1 MSEPPGKSAVASA
14 RGEPDMSLGSTP
26 EPPKALAMILT
37 ALDWVYERAVSGV
50 PGIDSAFDS
59 AHSASRGGARAGDDA
74 VDALI
79 RRHIMEAGTAG
90 FLANVG
96 GILTLPISLPANL
109 GSVLFIQLRMI
120 AGIAHLRG
128 YDVHSHQVKALAM
141 ACLAGS
147 AALDVLKNAG
157 ITLGTS
163 LTHRAIAHISTAALA
178 RVNRAIGIF
187 LVSKAGTAGAVS
199 LSKIV
204 PLVGGAVG
212 GTIDGLATK
221 AIAVAAKK
229 IFRPVGAPVEMSRNL
244 AQPLPLAKQ

>member
-1 MSEPPGKSAVASA
+1 MPLESSSEQPKS
-14 RGEPDMSLGSTP
+14 LT
-26 EPPKALAMILT
+26 MILA
-37 ALDWVYERAVSGV
+37 ALDWVYERAISGV
-50 PGIDSAFDS
+50 PGVDSAIDS

-79 RRHIMEAGTAG
+79 KRHIMEAGTAG

-96 GILTLPISLPANL
+96 GVLTLPLSLPANL

-141 ACLAGS
+141 ACLGGS

-157 ITLGTS
+157 ITLGTN

-178 RVNRAIGIF
+178 RINRAVGIF
-187 LVSKAGTAGAVS
+187 LVSKAGTAGAVT

-229 IFRPVGAPVEMSRNL
+229 VFRPIDTPAATRRNL
-244 AQPLPLAKQ
+244 VEPLPLAKR